1 MGNTFYNRTTILN
14 KVFIITFFISINL
27 FGQKNVRIGF
37 LDLDLVLNNNNDYIT
52 ANQELESKINI
63 WRTEIENKQKEILG
77 KKESLKI
84 ESALLTN
91 ELIEERIEDIKYDED
106 LLNTYIDKRFGV
118 EGDWI
123 KEKVL
128 LSQPAQ
134 DEILIA
140 IREIAADRK
149 LDYVFDSSA
158 DILVLH
164 SEKKYDI
171 SDLVIRYLE
180 IKDKKEAKKFL
191 IDSKNEENNK
201 KSNSKD
207 DQRRL
212 ELQKLKEERLKKI
225 EERKKKKEKK
235 VKSKNLDK
243 NTDSISKT
251 NENKKDELEKKR
263 QKKLLEIKKRKE
275 EQKKLIQERKEKRLE
290 ELEIRRKEIE
300 EKRNKIKNN

>member
-1 MGNTFYNRTTILN
+1 MGNTFYNRTTILI
-14 KVFIITFFISINL
+14 KVLIITFFVSINL

-63 WRTEIENKQKEILG
+63 WRTEIENRQKEILS

-123 KEKVL
+123 KEKIL

-191 IDSKNEENNK
+191 NDSKNQENNK
-201 KSNSKD
+201 KSNPKAE
-207 DQRRL
+207 QRRL

-225 EERKKKKEKK
+225 EERKEKK

-243 NTDSISKT
+243 KTDSISNT

-263 QKKLLEIKKRKE
+263 QEKLLEIKKRKE
-275 EQKKLIQERKEKRLE
+275 EQKKLIQERKKKRLQ
-290 ELEIRRKEIE
+290 ELEKRRKEIE

>member
-1 MGNTFYNRTTILN
+1 MGNTFYNRTTILS
-14 KVFIITFFISINL
+14 KVFIITFFVSINI

-63 WRTEIENKQKEILG
+63 WRTEIENRQKEILG

-123 KEKVL
+123 KEKLL

-134 DEILIA
+134 DEILVA

-180 IKDKKEAKKFL
+180 IKDKKEAKNFL
-191 IDSKNEENNK
+191 NDLKNEENNK
-201 KSNSKD
+201 KSNPKAE
-207 DQRRL
+207 QRRL

-225 EERKKKKEKK
+225 EERKEKK

-243 NTDSISKT
+243 KTDSISNT

-263 QKKLLEIKKRKE
+263 QEKLLEIKKRKE
-275 EQKKLIQERKEKRLE
+275 EQKKLIQERKKKRLQ
-290 ELEIRRKEIE
+290 ELEKRRKEIE

>member
-1 MGNTFYNRTTILN
+1 MGNTFYNRTTILS
-14 KVFIITFFISINL
+14 KVFIITFFVSINL

-63 WRTEIENKQKEILG
+63 WRTEIENRQKEILG

-180 IKDKKEAKKFL
+180 IKDKKEAKNFL
-191 IDSKNEENNK
+191 NDLKNEENNK
-201 KSNSKD
+201 KSNPKAE
-207 DQRRL
+207 QRRL

-225 EERKKKKEKK
+225 EERKEKK

-243 NTDSISKT
+243 KTDSISNT

-263 QKKLLEIKKRKE
+263 QEKLLEIKKRKE
-275 EQKKLIQERKEKRLE
+275 EQKKLIQERKKKRLQ
-290 ELEIRRKEIE
+290 ELEKRRKEIE

>member
-1 MGNTFYNRTTILN
+1 MGNTFYNRTTILS
-14 KVFIITFFISINL
+14 KVFIITFFVSINL

-63 WRTEIENKQKEILG
+63 WRTEIENRQKEILS

-123 KEKVL
+123 KEKIL

-191 IDSKNEENNK
+191 NDSKNEENNK
-201 KSNSKD
+201 KSNPKAE
-207 DQRRL
+207 QRRL

-225 EERKKKKEKK
+225 EERKEKK

-243 NTDSISKT
+243 KTDSISNT

-263 QKKLLEIKKRKE
+263 QEKLLEIKKRKE
-275 EQKKLIQERKEKRLE
+275 EQKKLIQERKKKRLQ
-290 ELEIRRKEIE
+290 ELEKRRKEIE

>member
-1 MGNTFYNRTTILN
+1 MGNTFYNRTTILI
-14 KVFIITFFISINL
+14 KVLIITFFVSINL

-63 WRTEIENKQKEILG
+63 WRTEIENRQKEILG

-106 LLNTYIDKRFGV
+106 LLNTYIEKRFGV

-180 IKDKKEAKKFL
+180 IKDKKEAKNFL
-191 IDSKNEENNK
+191 NDLKNEENNK
-201 KSNSKD
+201 KSNPKAE
-207 DQRRL
+207 QRRL

-225 EERKKKKEKK
+225 EERKEKK

-243 NTDSISKT
+243 NADSIPNT
-251 NENKKDELEKKR
+251 HENKKNELEKKR
-263 QKKLLEIKKRKE
+263 NEKLLDIKKRKE
-275 EQKKLIQERKEKRLE
+275 EQKKLIQERKKKRLE
-290 ELEIRRKEIE
+290 ELEKRRKEIE

>member
-1 MGNTFYNRTTILN
+1 MGNTFYNRTTILS
-14 KVFIITFFISINL
+14 KVFIITFFVSINL

-63 WRTEIENKQKEILG
+63 WRKEIENKQKEILG

-140 IREIAADRK
+140 VREIAADRK

-180 IKDKKEAKKFL
+180 IKDKKEARKFL
-191 IDSKNEENNK
+191 NDSKNEENNK
-201 KSNSKD
+201 KSNPKAE
-207 DQRRL
+207 QRRL
-212 ELQKLKEERLKKI
+212 ELQKLKEERKKKI
-225 EERKKKKEKK
+225 EERKKNK

-243 NTDSISKT
+243 NTDSISNT

-263 QKKLLEIKKRKE
+263 QEKLLDIKKRKE
-275 EQKKLIQERKEKRLE
+275 EQKKLIQERKKKRLE
-290 ELEIRRKEIE
+290 ELEKRRKEIE

>member
-1 MGNTFYNRTTILN
+1 MGNTFYNRTTILS
-14 KVFIITFFISINL
+14 KVFIITFFVSINL

-37 LDLDLVLNNNNDYIT
+37 LDLDLVLNNNNEYIT

-63 WRTEIENKQKEILG
+63 WRTEIENRQKEILS

-123 KEKVL
+123 KEKIL

-191 IDSKNEENNK
+191 NDSKNEENNK
-201 KSNSKD
+201 KSNPKAE
-207 DQRRL
+207 QRRL

-225 EERKKKKEKK
+225 EERKEKK

-243 NTDSISKT
+243 KTDSISNT

-263 QKKLLEIKKRKE
+263 QEKLLEIKKRKE
-275 EQKKLIQERKEKRLE
+275 EQKKLIQERKKKRLE
-290 ELEIRRKEIE
+290 ELEKRRKEIE

>member
-1 MGNTFYNRTTILN
+1 MGNTFYNRTTILI
-14 KVFIITFFISINL
+14 KVLIITFFVSINL

-37 LDLDLVLNNNNDYIT
+37 LDLDLVLNNNNEYIT

-63 WRTEIENKQKEILG
+63 WRTEIENRQKEILS

-123 KEKVL
+123 KEKIL

-191 IDSKNEENNK
+191 NDSKNQENNK
-201 KSNSKD
+201 KSNPKAE
-207 DQRRL
+207 QRRL

-225 EERKKKKEKK
+225 EERKEKK
-235 VKSKNLDK
+235 LKSKNLNK
-243 NTDSISKT
+243 KTDSISNP

-263 QKKLLEIKKRKE
+263 QEKLLEIKKRKE
-275 EQKKLIQERKEKRLE
+275 EQKKLIQERKKKRLE
-290 ELEIRRKEIE
+290 ELEKRRNEIE
-300 EKRNKIKNN
+300 EKRNKTKNN

>member
-14 KVFIITFFISINL
+14 KVFIITFFVSINL

-37 LDLDLVLNNNNDYIT
+37 LDLGLVLDNNNDYIT

-63 WRTEIENKQKEILG
+63 WRTEIENRQKEILS

-191 IDSKNEENNK
+191 NDSKNEENNK
-201 KSNSKD
+201 KPNPKAEE
-207 DQRRL
+207 RRL

-225 EERKKKKEKK
+225 EERKEKK
-235 VKSKNLDK
+235 LKSKNLNK
-243 NTDSISKT
+243 KTDSISNP

-263 QKKLLEIKKRKE
+263 QEKLLEIKKRKE
-275 EQKKLIQERKEKRLE
+275 EQKKLIQERKKKRLE
-290 ELEIRRKEIE
+290 ELEKRRNEIE

>member
-1 MGNTFYNRTTILN
+1 MGNTFYNRTTILS
-14 KVFIITFFISINL
+14 KVFIITFFVSINL

-37 LDLDLVLNNNNDYIT
+37 LDLDLVLNNNNNYIT

-63 WRTEIENKQKEILG
+63 WRTEIENRQKEILG

-180 IKDKKEAKKFL
+180 IKDKKEAKNFL
-191 IDSKNEENNK
+191 NDLKNEENNK
-201 KSNSKD
+201 KSNPKAE
-207 DQRRL
+207 QRRL

-225 EERKKKKEKK
+225 EERKEKK

-243 NTDSISKT
+243 KTDSISNT

-263 QKKLLEIKKRKE
+263 QEKLLEIKKRKE
-275 EQKKLIQERKEKRLE
+275 EQKKLIQERKKKRLQ
-290 ELEIRRKEIE
+290 ELEKRRKEIE

>member
-1 MGNTFYNRTTILN
+1 MGNTFYNRTTILSR
-14 KVFIITFFISINL
+14 VFIITFFVSINL

-63 WRTEIENKQKEILG
+63 WRTEIENRQKEILG

-191 IDSKNEENNK
+191 NDLKNEENNN
-201 KSNSKD
+201 KSNPKAE
-207 DQRRL
+207 QRRL

-225 EERKKKKEKK
+225 EERKEKK

-243 NTDSISKT
+243 NANPIPNSH
-251 NENKKDELEKKR
+251 ENKKNELEKKR
-263 QKKLLEIKKRKE
+263 QEKLLDIKKRKE
-275 EQKKLIQERKEKRLE
+275 EQKKLIQERKKKRLE
-290 ELEIRRKEIE
+290 ELEKRRKEIE

>member
-1 MGNTFYNRTTILN
+1 MGNTFYNRTTILI
-14 KVFIITFFISINL
+14 KVLIITFFVSINL

-37 LDLDLVLNNNNDYIT
+37 LDLDLVLNNNNEYIT

-63 WRTEIENKQKEILG
+63 WRTEIENRQKEILS

-123 KEKVL
+123 KEKIL

-191 IDSKNEENNK
+191 NDLKNEENNK
-201 KSNSKD
+201 KSNPKAE
-207 DQRRL
+207 QRRL

-225 EERKKKKEKK
+225 EERKEKK

-243 NTDSISKT
+243 KTDSISNT

-263 QKKLLEIKKRKE
+263 QEKLLEIKKRKE
-275 EQKKLIQERKEKRLE
+275 EQKKLIQERKKKRLE
-290 ELEIRRKEIE
+290 ELEKRRNEIE
-300 EKRNKIKNN
+300 EKRNKTKNN

>member
-1 MGNTFYNRTTILN
+1 MGNTFYNRTTILS
-14 KVFIITFFISINL
+14 KVFIITFFVSINL

-63 WRTEIENKQKEILG
+63 WRTEIENRQKEILS

-191 IDSKNEENNK
+191 NDSKNKENNK
-201 KSNSKD
+201 KSNPKAE
-207 DQRRL
+207 QRRL

-225 EERKKKKEKK
+225 EERKEKK

-243 NTDSISKT
+243 NADSIPNT
-251 NENKKDELEKKR
+251 HENKKNELEKKR
-263 QKKLLEIKKRKE
+263 NEKLLDIKKRKE
-275 EQKKLIQERKEKRLE
+275 EQKKLIQERKKKRLE
-290 ELEIRRKEIE
+290 ELEKRRNEIE

>member
-1 MGNTFYNRTTILN
+1 MGNTFYNRTTILS
-14 KVFIITFFISINL
+14 KVFIITFFVSINL

-63 WRTEIENKQKEILG
+63 WRTEIENRQKEILS

-123 KEKVL
+123 KEKIL

-191 IDSKNEENNK
+191 NDSKNQENNK
-201 KSNSKD
+201 KSNPKAE
-207 DQRRL
+207 QRRL

-225 EERKKKKEKK
+225 EERKEKK
-235 VKSKNLDK
+235 LKSKNLNK
-243 NTDSISKT
+243 KTDSISNP

-263 QKKLLEIKKRKE
+263 QEKLLEIKKRKE
-275 EQKKLIQERKEKRLE
+275 EQKKLIQERKKKRLE
-290 ELEIRRKEIE
+290 ELEKRRNEIE

>member
-1 MGNTFYNRTTILN
+1 MGNTFYNRTTILS
-14 KVFIITFFISINL
+14 KVFIITFFVSINL

-63 WRTEIENKQKEILG
+63 WRTEIENRQKEILG

-149 LDYVFDSSA
+149 LDYVFDSSS

-191 IDSKNEENNK
+191 NDSKNKENNK
-201 KSNSKD
+201 KSNPKAE
-207 DQRRL
+207 QRRL

-225 EERKKKKEKK
+225 EERKGKK

-243 NTDSISKT
+243 KTDSISNT

-263 QKKLLEIKKRKE
+263 QEKLLEIKKRKE
-275 EQKKLIQERKEKRLE
+275 EQKKLIQERKKKRLE
-290 ELEIRRKEIE
+290 ELEKRRKEIE

>member
-1 MGNTFYNRTTILN
+1 MGNTFYNRTTILS
-14 KVFIITFFISINL
+14 KVFIITFFVSINL

-37 LDLDLVLNNNNDYIT
+37 LDLDLVLNNNNEYIT

-63 WRTEIENKQKEILG
+63 WRTEIENRQKEILG

-191 IDSKNEENNK
+191 NDSKNEENNK
-201 KSNSKD
+201 KSNPKAE
-207 DQRRL
+207 QRRL

-225 EERKKKKEKK
+225 EERKEKK

-243 NTDSISKT
+243 KTDSISNT

-263 QKKLLEIKKRKE
+263 QEKLLEIKKRKE
-275 EQKKLIQERKEKRLE
+275 EQKKLIQERKKKRLE
-290 ELEIRRKEIE
+290 ELEKRRKEIE

>member
-1 MGNTFYNRTTILN
+1 M
-14 KVFIITFFISINL
+14 KVLIITFFVSINL

-63 WRTEIENKQKEILG
+63 WRTEIENRQKEILS

-123 KEKVL
+123 KEKIL

-191 IDSKNEENNK
+191 NDSKNEENNK
-201 KSNSKD
+201 KSNPKAE
-207 DQRRL
+207 QRRL

-225 EERKKKKEKK
+225 EERKEKK

-243 NTDSISKT
+243 NSNPIPNSH
-251 NENKKDELEKKR
+251 ENKKNELEKKR
-263 QKKLLEIKKRKE
+263 QEKLLEIKKRKE
-275 EQKKLIQERKEKRLE
+275 EQKKLIQERKKKRLQ
-290 ELEIRRKEIE
+290 ELEKRRKEIE

>member
-1 MGNTFYNRTTILN
+1 MGNTFYNRTTILS
-14 KVFIITFFISINL
+14 KVFIITFFVSINL

-37 LDLDLVLNNNNDYIT
+37 LDLDLVLNNNNEYIT

-63 WRTEIENKQKEILG
+63 WRTEIENRQKEILG

-191 IDSKNEENNK
+191 NDSKNEENSK
-201 KSNSKD
+201 KSNPKAE
-207 DQRRL
+207 QRRL

-225 EERKKKKEKK
+225 EERKEKK

-243 NTDSISKT
+243 KTDSISNT

-263 QKKLLEIKKRKE
+263 QEKLLEIKKRKE
-275 EQKKLIQERKEKRLE
+275 EQKKLIQERKKKRLE
-290 ELEIRRKEIE
+290 ELEKRRKEIE

>member
-1 MGNTFYNRTTILN
+1 MGNTFYNRTTILI
-14 KVFIITFFISINL
+14 KVLIITFFVSINL

-37 LDLDLVLNNNNDYIT
+37 LDLGLVLDNNNDYIT

-63 WRTEIENKQKEILG
+63 WRTEIENRQKEILS

-123 KEKVL
+123 KEKIL

-171 SDLVIRYLE
+171 SDLVIRYLK
-180 IKDKKEAKKFL
+180 IKGKKEAKKFL
-191 IDSKNEENNK
+191 NDSKNQENNK
-201 KSNSKD
+201 KSNPKAE
-207 DQRRL
+207 QRRL
-212 ELQKLKEERLKKI
+212 ELQKLKE
-225 EERKKKKEKK
+225 
-235 VKSKNLDK
+235 
-243 NTDSISKT
+243 
-251 NENKKDELEKKR
+251 
-263 QKKLLEIKKRKE
+263 
-275 EQKKLIQERKEKRLE
+275 
-290 ELEIRRKEIE
+290 
-300 EKRNKIKNN
+300 

>member
-1 MGNTFYNRTTILN
+1 MGNTFYNRTTILS
-14 KVFIITFFISINL
+14 KVFIITFFVSINL

-63 WRTEIENKQKEILG
+63 WRAEIENRQKEILG

-123 KEKVL
+123 KEKIL

-191 IDSKNEENNK
+191 NDSKNQENNK
-201 KSNSKD
+201 KSNPKAE
-207 DQRRL
+207 QRRL

-225 EERKKKKEKK
+225 EERKEKK
-235 VKSKNLDK
+235 LKSKNLNK
-243 NTDSISKT
+243 KTDSISNP

-263 QKKLLEIKKRKE
+263 QEKLLEIKKRKE
-275 EQKKLIQERKEKRLE
+275 EQKKLIQERKKKRLQ
-290 ELEIRRKEIE
+290 ELEKRRKEIE

>member
-1 MGNTFYNRTTILN
+1 MGNTFYNRTTILS
-14 KVFIITFFISINL
+14 KVFIITFFVSINL

-37 LDLDLVLNNNNDYIT
+37 LDLDLVLNNNNEYIT

-63 WRTEIENKQKEILG
+63 WRTEIENRQKEILG

-191 IDSKNEENNK
+191 NDSKNQENNK
-201 KSNSKD
+201 KSNPKAE
-207 DQRRL
+207 QRRL

-225 EERKKKKEKK
+225 EERKEKK

-243 NTDSISKT
+243 KTDSISNT

-263 QKKLLEIKKRKE
+263 QEKLLEIKKRKE
-275 EQKKLIQERKEKRLE
+275 EQKKLIQERKKKRLE
-290 ELEIRRKEIE
+290 ELEKRRNEIE
-300 EKRNKIKNN
+300 EKRNKTKNN

>member
-1 MGNTFYNRTTILN
+1 MGNTFYNRTTILI
-14 KVFIITFFISINL
+14 KVFIITFFVSINL

-37 LDLDLVLNNNNDYIT
+37 LDLDLVLDNNNDYIT

-63 WRTEIENKQKEILG
+63 WRTEIENRQKEILG

-191 IDSKNEENNK
+191 NDSKNEENNK
-201 KSNSKD
+201 KSNSKAE
-207 DQRRL
+207 QRRL

-225 EERKKKKEKK
+225 EERKEKK

-243 NTDSISKT
+243 KTDSISNT

-263 QKKLLEIKKRKE
+263 QEKLLEIKKRKE
-275 EQKKLIQERKEKRLE
+275 EQKKLIQERKKKRLQ
-290 ELEIRRKEIE
+290 ELEKRRKEIE

>member
-1 MGNTFYNRTTILN
+1 MGNTFYNRTTILS
-14 KVFIITFFISINL
+14 KVFIITFFVSINL

-63 WRTEIENKQKEILG
+63 WRTEIENRQKEILG

-106 LLNTYIDKRFGV
+106 LLNTYIEKRFGV

-149 LDYVFDSSA
+149 LDYVFDSSS

-191 IDSKNEENNK
+191 TDSKNKENNK
-201 KSNSKD
+201 KSNPKAE
-207 DQRRL
+207 QRRL

-225 EERKKKKEKK
+225 EERKEKK

-243 NTDSISKT
+243 KTDSISNT

-263 QKKLLEIKKRKE
+263 QEKLLEIKKRKE
-275 EQKKLIQERKEKRLE
+275 EQKKLIQERKKKRLQ
-290 ELEIRRKEIE
+290 ELEKRRKEIE

>member
-1 MGNTFYNRTTILN
+1 MKVGIIGLGLIGGSIALKLKDLFDNLTIYGYD
-14 KVFIITFFISINL
+14 IDHDSISYSI
-27 FGQKNVRIGF
+27 K
-37 LDLDLVLNNNNDYIT
+37 
-52 ANQELESKINI
+52 SKII
-63 WRTEIENKQKEILG
+63 D
-77 KKESLKI
+77 
-84 ESALLTN
+84 A
-91 ELIEERIEDIKYDED
+91 KYDED

-123 KEKVL
+123 KEKIL

-180 IKDKKEAKKFL
+180 IKDKKEAKNFL
-191 IDSKNEENNK
+191 NDLKNEENNK
-201 KSNSKD
+201 KSNPKAE
-207 DQRRL
+207 QRRL

-225 EERKKKKEKK
+225 EERKEKK

-243 NTDSISKT
+243 NADSIPNT
-251 NENKKDELEKKR
+251 HENKKNELEKKR
-263 QKKLLEIKKRKE
+263 NEKLLDIKKRKE
-275 EQKKLIQERKEKRLE
+275 EQKKLIQERKKKRLE
-290 ELEIRRKEIE
+290 ELEKRRKEIE

>member
-1 MGNTFYNRTTILN
+1 MGNTFYNRTTILS
-14 KVFIITFFISINL
+14 KVFIITFFVSINL

-140 IREIAADRK
+140 VREIAADRK

-158 DILVLH
+158 DILILH

-180 IKDKKEAKKFL
+180 IKDKKEARKFL
-191 IDSKNEENNK
+191 NDSKNEENNK
-201 KSNSKD
+201 KSNPKAE
-207 DQRRL
+207 QRRL
-212 ELQKLKEERLKKI
+212 ELQKLKEERKKKI
-225 EERKKKKEKK
+225 EERKKNK

-243 NTDSISKT
+243 NTDSISNT

-263 QKKLLEIKKRKE
+263 QEKLFDIKKRKE
-275 EQKKLIQERKEKRLE
+275 EQKKLIQERKKKRLE
-290 ELEIRRKEIE
+290 ELEKRRKEIE

>member
-37 LDLDLVLNNNNDYIT
+37 LDLNLVLNNNNDYLT

>member
-1 MGNTFYNRTTILN
+1 MGNTFYNRTTILS
-14 KVFIITFFISINL
+14 KVFIITFFVSINI

-63 WRTEIENKQKEILG
+63 WRTEIENRQKEILG

-180 IKDKKEAKKFL
+180 IKDKKEAKNFL
-191 IDSKNEENNK
+191 NDLKNEENNK
-201 KSNSKD
+201 KSNPKAE
-207 DQRRL
+207 QRRL

-225 EERKKKKEKK
+225 EERKEKK

-243 NTDSISKT
+243 NANPIPNSH
-251 NENKKDELEKKR
+251 ENKKNELEKKR
-263 QKKLLEIKKRKE
+263 NEKLLDIKKRKE
-275 EQKKLIQERKEKRLE
+275 EQKKLIQERKKKRLQ
-290 ELEIRRKEIE
+290 ELEKRRKEIE

>member
-1 MGNTFYNRTTILN
+1 MGNTFYNRTTILI
-14 KVFIITFFISINL
+14 KVLIITFFVSINL

-37 LDLDLVLNNNNDYIT
+37 LDLGLVLDNNNDYIT

-63 WRTEIENKQKEILG
+63 WRTEIENRQKEILG

-191 IDSKNEENNK
+191 NDLKNEENNK
-201 KSNSKD
+201 KSNPKAE
-207 DQRRL
+207 QRRL

-225 EERKKKKEKK
+225 EERKEKK
-235 VKSKNLDK
+235 LKSKNLNK
-243 NTDSISKT
+243 KTDSISNP

-263 QKKLLEIKKRKE
+263 QEKLLEIKKRKE
-275 EQKKLIQERKEKRLE
+275 EQKKLIQERKKKRLE
-290 ELEIRRKEIE
+290 ELEKRRNEIE
-300 EKRNKIKNN
+300 EKRNKTKNN

>member
-1 MGNTFYNRTTILN
+1 MGNTFYNRTTILS
-14 KVFIITFFISINL
+14 KVFIITFFVSINL

-37 LDLDLVLNNNNDYIT
+37 LDLDLVLNNNNEYIT

-63 WRTEIENKQKEILG
+63 WRTEIENRQKEILG

-191 IDSKNEENNK
+191 NDSKNQENNK
-201 KSNSKD
+201 KSNPKAE
-207 DQRRL
+207 QRRL

-225 EERKKKKEKK
+225 EERKEKK

-243 NTDSISKT
+243 KTDSISNT

-263 QKKLLEIKKRKE
+263 QEKLLEIKKRKE
-275 EQKKLIQERKEKRLE
+275 EQKKLIQERKKKRLQ
-290 ELEIRRKEIE
+290 ELEKRRKEIE

>member
-1 MGNTFYNRTTILN
+1 MGNTFYNRTTILI
-14 KVFIITFFISINL
+14 KVLIITFFVSINL

-37 LDLDLVLNNNNDYIT
+37 LDLDLVLNNNNEYIT

-63 WRTEIENKQKEILG
+63 WRTEIENRQKEILS

-191 IDSKNEENNK
+191 NDSKNQENNK
-201 KSNSKD
+201 KSNPKAE
-207 DQRRL
+207 QRRL

-225 EERKKKKEKK
+225 EERKEKK

-243 NTDSISKT
+243 KTDSISNT

-263 QKKLLEIKKRKE
+263 QEKLLEIKKRKE
-275 EQKKLIQERKEKRLE
+275 EQKKLIQERKKKRLQ
-290 ELEIRRKEIE
+290 ELEKRRKEIE

>member
-1 MGNTFYNRTTILN
+1 MGNTFYNRTTILS
-14 KVFIITFFISINL
+14 KVFIITFFVSINL

-37 LDLDLVLNNNNDYIT
+37 LDLDLVLDNNNDYIT

-63 WRTEIENKQKEILG
+63 WRTEIENRQKEILS

-191 IDSKNEENNK
+191 NDLKNEENNK
-201 KSNSKD
+201 KSNPKAE
-207 DQRRL
+207 QRRL

-225 EERKKKKEKK
+225 EERKEKK

-243 NTDSISKT
+243 KTDSISNT

-263 QKKLLEIKKRKE
+263 QEKLLDIKKRKE
-275 EQKKLIQERKEKRLE
+275 EQKKLIQERKKKRLE
-290 ELEIRRKEIE
+290 ELEKRRKEIE

>member
-1 MGNTFYNRTTILN
+1 MGNTFYNRTTILS
-14 KVFIITFFISINL
+14 KVFIITFFVSINL

-63 WRTEIENKQKEILG
+63 WRTEIENRQKEILS

-191 IDSKNEENNK
+191 NDSKNQENNK
-201 KSNSKD
+201 KSNPKAE
-207 DQRRL
+207 QRRL

-225 EERKKKKEKK
+225 EERKEKK
-235 VKSKNLDK
+235 VKSKNLNK
-243 NTDSISKT
+243 KTDSISNP

-263 QKKLLEIKKRKE
+263 QEKLLEIKKRKE
-275 EQKKLIQERKEKRLE
+275 EQKKLIQERKKKRLE
-290 ELEIRRKEIE
+290 ELEKRRNEIE
-300 EKRNKIKNN
+300 EKRNKTKNN

>member
-1 MGNTFYNRTTILN
+1 MGNTFYNRTTILI
-14 KVFIITFFISINL
+14 KVFIITFFVSINL

-37 LDLDLVLNNNNDYIT
+37 LDLGLVLDNNNDYIT

-63 WRTEIENKQKEILG
+63 WRTEIENRQKEILS

-123 KEKVL
+123 KEKIL

-180 IKDKKEAKKFL
+180 IKDKKEAKNFL
-191 IDSKNEENNK
+191 NDLKNEENNK
-201 KSNSKD
+201 KSNPKAE
-207 DQRRL
+207 QRRL

-225 EERKKKKEKK
+225 EERKEKK

-243 NTDSISKT
+243 KTDSISNT

-263 QKKLLEIKKRKE
+263 QEKLLEIKKRKE
-275 EQKKLIQERKEKRLE
+275 EQKKLIQERKKKRLE
-290 ELEIRRKEIE
+290 ELEKRRNEIE
-300 EKRNKIKNN
+300 EKRNKTKNN

>member
-1 MGNTFYNRTTILN
+1 MGNTFYNRTTILS
-14 KVFIITFFISINL
+14 KVFIITFFVSINL

-63 WRTEIENKQKEILG
+63 WRTEIENRQKEILG

-191 IDSKNEENNK
+191 NDLKNEENNN
-201 KSNSKD
+201 KSNPKAE
-207 DQRRL
+207 QRRL

-225 EERKKKKEKK
+225 EERKEKK

-243 NTDSISKT
+243 KTDSISNT

-263 QKKLLEIKKRKE
+263 QEKLLEIKKRKE
-275 EQKKLIQERKEKRLE
+275 EQKKLIQERKKKRLQ
-290 ELEIRRKEIE
+290 ELEKRRKEIE

>member
-1 MGNTFYNRTTILN
+1 MGNTFYNRTTILI
-14 KVFIITFFISINL
+14 KVLIITFFVSINL

-63 WRTEIENKQKEILG
+63 WRTEIENRQKEILG

-149 LDYVFDSSA
+149 LDYVFDSSS

-191 IDSKNEENNK
+191 NDSKNEENNK
-201 KSNSKD
+201 KSNPKAE
-207 DQRRL
+207 QRRL

-225 EERKKKKEKK
+225 EERKEKK

-243 NTDSISKT
+243 KTDSISNT

-263 QKKLLEIKKRKE
+263 QEKLLEIKKRKE
-275 EQKKLIQERKEKRLE
+275 EQKKLIQERKKKRLE
-290 ELEIRRKEIE
+290 ELEKRRKEIE

>member
-1 MGNTFYNRTTILN
+1 MGNTFYNRTTILI
-14 KVFIITFFISINL
+14 KVLIITFFVSINL

-37 LDLDLVLNNNNDYIT
+37 LDLGLVLDNNNDYIT

-63 WRTEIENKQKEILG
+63 WRTEIENRQKEILS

-191 IDSKNEENNK
+191 NDSKNEENNK
-201 KSNSKD
+201 KSNPKAE
-207 DQRRL
+207 QRRL

-225 EERKKKKEKK
+225 EERKEKK
-235 VKSKNLDK
+235 LKSKNLNK
-243 NTDSISKT
+243 KTDSISNP

-263 QKKLLEIKKRKE
+263 QEKLLEIKKRKE
-275 EQKKLIQERKEKRLE
+275 EQKKLIQERKKKRLQ
-290 ELEIRRKEIE
+290 ELEKRRKEIE

>member
-1 MGNTFYNRTTILN
+1 MGNTFYNRTTILI
-14 KVFIITFFISINL
+14 KVLIITFFVSINL

-37 LDLDLVLNNNNDYIT
+37 LDLDLVLNNNNEYIT

-63 WRTEIENKQKEILG
+63 WRTEIENRQKEILS

-123 KEKVL
+123 KEKIL

-191 IDSKNEENNK
+191 NDLKNEENNK
-201 KSNSKD
+201 KSNPKAE
-207 DQRRL
+207 QRRL

-225 EERKKKKEKK
+225 EERKEKK

-243 NTDSISKT
+243 KTDSISNT

-263 QKKLLEIKKRKE
+263 QEKLLEIKKRKE
-275 EQKKLIQERKEKRLE
+275 EQKKLIQERKKKRLQ
-290 ELEIRRKEIE
+290 ELEKRRKEIE
-300 EKRNKIKNN
+300 EKRNKTKNN

>member
-1 MGNTFYNRTTILN
+1 MGNTFYNRTTILS
-14 KVFIITFFISINL
+14 KVFIITFFVSINL

-37 LDLDLVLNNNNDYIT
+37 LDLDLVLNNNNNYIT

-63 WRTEIENKQKEILG
+63 WRTEIENRQKEILG

-191 IDSKNEENNK
+191 NDSKNQENNK
-201 KSNSKD
+201 KSNPKAE
-207 DQRRL
+207 QRRL

-225 EERKKKKEKK
+225 EERKEKK
-235 VKSKNLDK
+235 LKSKNLNK
-243 NTDSISKT
+243 KTDSISNP

-263 QKKLLEIKKRKE
+263 QEKLLEIKKRKE
-275 EQKKLIQERKEKRLE
+275 EQKKLIQERKKKRLE
-290 ELEIRRKEIE
+290 ELEKRRNEIE
-300 EKRNKIKNN
+300 EKRNKTKNN

>member
-1 MGNTFYNRTTILN
+1 MGNTFYNRTTILI
-14 KVFIITFFISINL
+14 KVLIITFFVSINL

-37 LDLDLVLNNNNDYIT
+37 LDLGLVLDNNNDYIT

-63 WRTEIENKQKEILG
+63 WRTEIENRQKEILS

-123 KEKVL
+123 KEKIL

-191 IDSKNEENNK
+191 NDSKNQENNK
-201 KSNSKD
+201 KSNPKAE
-207 DQRRL
+207 QRRL

-225 EERKKKKEKK
+225 EERKEKK

-243 NTDSISKT
+243 KTDSISNT

-263 QKKLLEIKKRKE
+263 QEKLLEIKKRKE
-275 EQKKLIQERKEKRLE
+275 EQKKLIQERKKKRLQ
-290 ELEIRRKEIE
+290 ELEKRRKEIE
-300 EKRNKIKNN
+300 EKRNKTKNN